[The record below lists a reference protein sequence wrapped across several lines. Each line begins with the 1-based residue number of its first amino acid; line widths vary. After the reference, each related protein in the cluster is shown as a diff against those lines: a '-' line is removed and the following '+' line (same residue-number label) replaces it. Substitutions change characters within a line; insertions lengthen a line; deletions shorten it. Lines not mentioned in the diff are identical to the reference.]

1 VNFFRGSWIADYP
14 DAENCLSLFISS
26 NFCPSGPNYTH
37 FTSPVF
43 DNLYRECSN
52 ESNDSVRGLKYMQM
66 DQLLIEDAPVVVLY
80 YDEVL
85 RFSRK
90 NISGLGS
97 NPLNMLIL
105 KQVKKT
111 NEKPQLSKN

>member
-1 VNFFRGSWIADYP
+1 MVIEARFDWDQRTIDQYTHY
-14 DAENCLSLFISS
+14 
-26 NFCPSGPNYTH
+26 YTH

-43 DNLYRECSN
+43 DNLYHDCSS

-80 YDEVL
+80 YDEAL

-111 NEKPQLSKN
+111 YEKLQLSKN